1 MSLESV
7 RWFPFSDAEWW
18 FVEHCRTSEKGYVPS
33 SYVAVAGSLEA
44 EEWYIPR
51 ISRKDSERLLLLNS
65 NTPGTFMIRD
75 SETAQDPS
83 LPPPSKSSLL
93 AEVDRTVLVRQKWK
107 MLWDVLLQAAWIVS
121 CHFLTYV

>member
-1 MSLESV
+1 MEK
-7 RWFPFSDAEWW
+7 FPWNTVDMFTFMVNDAEWW

-65 NTPGTFMIRD
+65 NTPGTFMIRN
-75 SETAQDPS
+75 SETAQELGPS
-83 LPPPSKSSLL
+83 NLL
-93 AEVDRTVLVRQKWK
+93 SHEEVRRGFGSNWREMEIEEGEEDGKE
-107 MLWDVLLQAAWIVS
+107 
-121 CHFLTYV
+121 